1 MRIIA
6 DWHIHSGFSRACS
19 KDLTLPKIAKA
30 CERKGINVVAAPD
43 WTHPAVFSSIEDLLK
58 EDRPGMYRLKDGSSP
73 TWFMLSTE
81 VSQIYKNGGK
91 CRRIHN
97 NILSPSIETSQK
109 VNIELENRGFNLKSD
124 GRPILGIDSEELYK
138 MLKEIDERIIVI
150 PAHAWTPWYS
160 IFGSKSGFDSIEE
173 CFGSMTKYIY
183 AIETGLSSDPTMNW
197 HLSGLDKVVLVSN
210 SDAHSLPKLGR
221 EANVFELEEPSFD
234 EFVRI
239 FKEQDKSKFLYT
251 IELYPEEGMYHADGC
266 RKCGFWCEPVETKK
280 LGGICPK
287 CKKPMVI
294 GVWNRVAQLADRST
308 VGANGRSPLPTNRI
322 PFKSIVPLDVILAE
336 VNNVKSTNSKKVR
349 EQYDRIIN
357 ELGPEFTV
365 LIDTPIFEIKKFD
378 ERVADAI
385 ERMRTGNIHIRPG
398 YDGVYG
404 EVSIWSEE
412 ERPKSPTQKTLI

>member
-1 MRIIA
+1 MRLIT
-6 DWHIHSGFSRACS
+6 DWHIHSGYSRACS

-30 CERKGINVVAAPD
+30 CERKGINVIAAPD
-43 WTHPAVFSSIEDLLK
+43 WTHPAAFSDIEELLV
-58 EDRPGMYRLKDGSSP
+58 EDRPGMYRLKDGSSK

-81 VSQIYKNGGK
+81 VSQIYKKGDK

-97 NILSPSIETSQK
+97 NILSPSIETSRK
-109 VNIELENRGFNLKSD
+109 INAELNNRDFNLKSD
-124 GRPILGIDSEELYK
+124 GRPILGIDSEDLYK
-138 MLKEIDERIIVI
+138 IVKDIDERVIMI

-197 HLSGLDKVVLVSN
+197 HLSALDNVMLVSN

-221 EANVFELEEPSFD
+221 EANVFDIEEPSFD

-239 FKEQDKSKFLYT
+239 FREQDKGKFLYT
-251 IELYPEEGMYHADGC
+251 IELYPEEGMYQADGC
-266 RKCGFWCEPVETKK
+266 RKCEFWCEPEETKR

-294 GVWNRVAQLADRST
+294 GVLSRVVEIADRKSDQ
-308 VGANGRSPLPTNRI
+308 LPKDRV

-336 VNNVKSTNSKKVR
+336 VNGVKSTNSKKVLV
-349 EQYDRIIN
+349 QYESMIN
-357 ELGPEFTV
+357 EIGTEFDI
-365 LIDTPIFEIKKFD
+365 LIDTPIAEIKKFD
-378 ERVADAI
+378 ERVAEAVD
-385 ERMRTGNIHIRPG
+385 RMRTGNIHIRPG

-404 EVSIWSEE
+404 EVSIWSDK
-412 ERPKSPTQKTLI
+412 ERFKGPKQKSLI

>member
-6 DWHIHSGFSRACS
+6 DWHIHSGYSRACS
-19 KDLTLPKIAKA
+19 KELTLPKIAKA
-30 CERKGINVVAAPD
+30 CERKGINIVAAPD
-43 WTHPAVFSSIEDLLK
+43 WTHPAVFSDIEELLV
-58 EDRPGMYRLKDGSSP
+58 EDRPGMYKLKDGSSP

-81 VSQIYKNGGK
+81 VSQIYKKGGK

-97 NILSPSIETSQK
+97 NILSPSIETCRK
-109 VNIELENRGFNLKSD
+109 VNTELENRGFNLKSD

-138 MLKEIDERIIVI
+138 MLKNIDERIIVI

-197 HLSGLDKVVLVSN
+197 HLSGLDNVVLISN

-221 EANVFELEEPSFD
+221 EANVFEIEEPSFD
-234 EFVRI
+234 EFVCI

-251 IELYPEEGMYHADGC
+251 IEFYPEEGMYHADGC
-266 RKCGFWCEPVETKK
+266 RKCEFWCEPEESNRLK
-280 LGGICPK
+280 GICPK
-287 CKKPMVI
+287 CKRAMVI
-294 GVWNRVAQLADRST
+294 GVWNRVIEIADRKTDS
-308 VGANGRSPLPTNRI
+308 LPINRI

-336 VNNVKSTNSKKVR
+336 VNNVKSTSSKKVLA
-349 EQYDRIIN
+349 QYESITN
-357 ELGPEFTV
+357 ELGSEFDI
-365 LIDTPIFEIKKFD
+365 LIDTPVSEIKKFD
-378 ERVADAI
+378 ERVAEAI

-404 EVSIWSEE
+404 EVSIWSDE
-412 ERPKSPTQKTLI
+412 ERPKGPTQKTLI